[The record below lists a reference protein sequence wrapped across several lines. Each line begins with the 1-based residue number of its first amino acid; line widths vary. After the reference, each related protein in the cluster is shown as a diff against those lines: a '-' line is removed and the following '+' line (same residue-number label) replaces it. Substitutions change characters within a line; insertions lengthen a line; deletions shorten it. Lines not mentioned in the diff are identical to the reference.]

1 MVFGGVEEEHLQLNE
16 NTIWAGEK
24 RDRVNP
30 DARDGFLAARRLVMA
45 GKIHEA
51 EKVADEKVI
60 AVPRRMPPYQS
71 LGDLRIRMAGQSAPE
86 DYSRELD
93 ISQAIAAVRYRSGGV
108 TYTREVFS
116 TAVDGL
122 IALRLTADQPGKLS
136 FTAALTRDQDATTTV
151 VDSATLLLEG
161 EAIPRGERYAGER
174 KVGIRFASLLRVVA
188 PGAKIRAQD
197 GRIVVDG
204 ATTAILYIVA
214 ETSFRNADPL
224 AACRKDLERAHRSW
238 ESMREAHVSDYQKY
252 FRRVSLQLGP
262 PAGTP
267 ADGLPTDERLRRV
280 QAGETDLGL
289 ASLYFQFGRYLLIS
303 CSRPGGMAANLQGMW
318 NDSFSPPWESK
329 YTVNINTE
337 MNYWPAETTNLSEM
351 HEPLFDLVD
360 NARPAGREV
369 AWKIYGAHGFVIHHN
384 TDLWGDAVPIDGAK
398 SGMWAMGGAWL
409 SLDFWEHYAFTLDR
423 GFLEKRAYP
432 VLKEAAEFL
441 LDYLTDDG
449 KGHLVTG
456 PSSSPEN
463 TYKLP
468 DGSQAF
474 LSMGPFIDIEIT
486 RAVFD
491 RVVRSSEILGIDAD
505 FRARVQAASAK
516 LPPFRI
522 GKNGRLQEWQEDY
535 EDAEPG
541 HRHMSHLFALH
552 PDNQITPRGTPEL
565 AQAARRALEL
575 RLANGGGHT
584 GWSRAWI
591 INFRARLDEGDLA
604 WENMQA
610 LLAKSTLPDLLD
622 THPPF
627 QIDGNFGATAAVAE
641 MLLQSQNG
649 EIEILPALPKAW
661 AEGSV
666 RGLKARGGVAVD
678 INWRG
683 DGQGEV
689 TLRPQVTGDVRL
701 RTPDGKTTTAH
712 LNAGHPARF
721 SF

>member
-1 MVFGGVEEEHLQLNE
+1 MSVSRTISLIRNVQYKPITVAASIFRGILLLFVVIIPGVAQQPLKLWYRQPAAKWTEALPIGNGRLGAMVFGGVEEEHLQLNE

-30 DARDGFLAARRLVMA
+30 DAREGFLGARRLVIA

-60 AVPRRMPPYQS
+60 AVPRRMPPYQP
-71 LGDLRIRMAGQSAPE
+71 LGDLRIRMAGQGIPA

-93 ISQAIAAVRYRSGGV
+93 IARAIAAVRYRSGGV

-151 VDSATLLLEG
+151 VDSATLRLEG
-161 EAIPRGERYAGER
+161 EAIPRGDRYAGER

-188 PGAKIRAQD
+188 AGAKIRAED
-197 GRIVVDG
+197 GRIVVEG
-204 ATTAILYIVA
+204 GTGAILYLVA

-224 AACRKDLERAHRSW
+224 AACRKDLERANRSW
-238 ESMREAHVSDYQKY
+238 ESMREAHVADYQKY

-369 AWKIYGAHGFVIHHN
+369 ARKIYGAHGFVIHHN

-398 SGMWAMGGAWL
+398 PGMWAMGGAWL

-423 GFLEKRAYP
+423 SFLEKRAYP

-474 LSMGPFIDIEIT
+474 LSMGPFMD
-486 RAVFD
+486 
-491 RVVRSSEILGIDAD
+491 
-505 FRARVQAASAK
+505 
-516 LPPFRI
+516 
-522 GKNGRLQEWQEDY
+522 
-535 EDAEPG
+535 
-541 HRHMSHLFALH
+541 
-552 PDNQITPRGTPEL
+552 
-565 AQAARRALEL
+565 
-575 RLANGGGHT
+575 
-584 GWSRAWI
+584 
-591 INFRARLDEGDLA
+591 
-604 WENMQA
+604 
-610 LLAKSTLPDLLD
+610 
-622 THPPF
+622 
-627 QIDGNFGATAAVAE
+627 
-641 MLLQSQNG
+641 
-649 EIEILPALPKAW
+649 
-661 AEGSV
+661 
-666 RGLKARGGVAVD
+666 
-678 INWRG
+678 
-683 DGQGEV
+683 
-689 TLRPQVTGDVRL
+689 
-701 RTPDGKTTTAH
+701 
-712 LNAGHPARF
+712 
-721 SF
+721 